1 MIFDRLLV
9 VNCAVCIAMQFFGG
23 VNYILILFEYNTDNT
38 FFLLLTIGCSTHWKI
53 ITAMTKGQ
61 ILTVNISLSK

>member
-1 MIFDRLLV
+1 VIFDRLLV

-38 FFLLLTIGCSTHWKI
+38 FFSSFDDWLLNALENYNCYD
-53 ITAMTKGQ
+53 
-61 ILTVNISLSK
+61 